1 MPSFI
6 KVFVPV
12 RAKACKDADFTFD
25 ISIQTF
31 DAGLTNNPNER
42 GYFRT
47 RKKVLPL
54 FPLFTVLHVSQPVR
68 RRTKEPCV
76 DVTVRKTMVDLK
88 EGKKRLSH
96 SDFRISLFGL
106 RFLLPN

>member
-76 DVTVRKTMVDLK
+76 DVTVRKNNGRL
-88 EGKKRLSH
+88 ERRRKKI
-96 SDFRISLFGL
+96 ISLGFSDKP
-106 RFLLPN
+106 FWPSVFVA

>member
-47 RKKVLPL
+47 RKKS
-54 FPLFTVLHVSQPVR
+54 FAFVSIVHRFACQPASQKKNKRAACGCNCEKNNGRLER
-68 RRTKEPCV
+68 R
-76 DVTVRKTMVDLK
+76 
-88 EGKKRLSH
+88 KKKI
-96 SDFRISLFGL
+96 ISLGFSDKP
-106 RFLLPN
+106 FWPSVFVA